1 MESTSTFLG
10 YGTYVSFAV
19 FCVLS
24 FVWTF
29 FFVQE
34 TNGRTFK
41 QMYHIFGSSTSE
53 AEEAK
58 LGVKA
63 IEGDI
68 VQDRG
73 FTRLAVGINALCLHV
88 QCRPLLRRSIG

>member
-1 MESTSTFLG
+1 
-10 YGTYVSFAV
+10 
-19 FCVLS
+19 
-24 FVWTF
+24 
-29 FFVQE
+29 
-34 TNGRTFK
+34 
-41 QMYHIFGSSTSE
+41 MYHIFGSSTSE